1 MSRPPQPRPAFPR
14 PVPET
19 GPGTGASESRGPEP
33 GLADG
38 PTKEPA
44 VTGRARVEP
53 AATRPTPLAVAGQRP
68 PEGTV
73 TYVFAVTR
81 TPSSETLPPGA
92 VGHEGGGPLRV
103 LRAGAL
109 ALIVQDVPAEDF
121 GEAALTDR
129 FNDPYQLER
138 CARAHHRGV
147 HAAAGLGPVVPLPL
161 ATLYLSDRNATEA
174 VAAREAAVHALL
186 DRLEGRTEWAVKV
199 HLAEGDGDGPR
210 EDAPAA
216 AAATE
221 DPPAGGRAYLS
232 RASARR
238 RAHRVLREDALAR
251 AHEADLE
258 LRRHAVAA
266 TRHRLQNEQLTG
278 RSAPQLLNA
287 AYLLDD
293 GQRAAF
299 GETLERLRA
308 DERYR
313 GLEIDESG
321 PWIPYSFARLD
332 EAPQGAEGT
341 VDA

>member
-1 MSRPPQPRPAFPR
+1 MTRPPHPRPAFPR

-19 GPGTGASESRGPEP
+19 GPEEGAPRGRTPEP
-33 GLADG
+33 GSADG
-38 PTKEPA
+38 REPVVAGQARVEPA
-44 VTGRARVEP
+44 VTGP
-53 AATRPTPLAVAGQRP
+53 APLAVAGQRP
-68 PEGTV
+68 SEPTV

-81 TPSSETLPPGA
+81 TPSSDTLPPGA

-199 HLAEGDGDGPR
+199 HLAERDGDGPR

-216 AAATE
+216 GAATE

-238 RAHRVLREDALAR
+238 RAHRDLREDALAR

>member
-53 AATRPTPLAVAGQRP
+53 AITRPTPLAVAGQRP
-68 PEGTV
+68 SEPTV

-103 LRAGAL
+103 LRVGAL
-109 ALIVQDVPAEDF
+109 ALVVQDVPAEDF

-161 ATLYLSDRNATEA
+161 ATLYLS
-174 VAAREAAVHALL
+174 ARS
-186 DRLEGRTEWAVKV
+186 RS
-199 HLAEGDGDGPR
+199 PS
-210 EDAPAA
+210 
-216 AAATE
+216 
-221 DPPAGGRAYLS
+221 GRARHGCGPGRRGS
-232 RASARR
+232 TPCAWSA
-238 RAHRVLREDALAR
+238 
-251 AHEADLE
+251 
-258 LRRHAVAA
+258 
-266 TRHRLQNEQLTG
+266 G
-278 RSAPQLLNA
+278 
-287 AYLLDD
+287 
-293 GQRAAF
+293 
-299 GETLERLRA
+299 
-308 DERYR
+308 
-313 GLEIDESG
+313 
-321 PWIPYSFARLD
+321 
-332 EAPQGAEGT
+332 
-341 VDA
+341 